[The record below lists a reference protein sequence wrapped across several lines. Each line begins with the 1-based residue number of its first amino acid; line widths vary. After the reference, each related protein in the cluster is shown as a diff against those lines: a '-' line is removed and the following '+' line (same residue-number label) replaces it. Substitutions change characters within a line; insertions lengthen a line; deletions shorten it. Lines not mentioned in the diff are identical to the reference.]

1 VGADDTPGAAT
12 LLAICWALWN
22 GAAPPDFQEV
32 LSLPP
37 PLLRSVGSL
46 LEAVAGGPEAVDEWL
61 AERRSSARAV

>member
-1 VGADDTPGAAT
+1 
-12 LLAICWALWN
+12 
-22 GAAPPDFQEV
+22 V